1 MADIKLLD
9 KSVWGKIAAG
19 EVVEKP
25 ASIVKELVENSIDA
39 KAKNI
44 TIEIKGGGTTLISIL
59 DDGIGI
65 KKDQL
70 KLAFLPHATS
80 KLKDIDDLYNLQT
93 MGFRGE
99 ALASICAVSKV
110 ELTTKTCDDD
120 IGNKIVMQGGEEIS
134 LSEIACNTG
143 TNIKVTNLFFNTP
156 ARAKFLRKNKTEEN
170 DITSYVEKL
179 MLSHKD
185 ISFKY
190 IVDDKMV
197 YNTTNCSLLDIIYT
211 IYGKDIAEN
220 MIEIDYKKDDY
231 HIYGYIS
238 KPTHSKSNRTYQ
250 SLFVNNRYCINQ
262 LISASISR
270 AYENFMMKGKFPVY
284 ILFLDLPTNC
294 VDVNVHPNKL
304 EVKFENSQHIYG
316 LFNDAVFLALSK
328 QTHIVEA
335 LEDEKY
341 SSSGFTSFDETPIF
355 NKVEK
360 DEGISFSD
368 EEQTK
373 SEDNQYD
380 KENND
385 TYESEINYNDNISNY
400 AKTTTSNNQSSQIYT
415 PKETYIFTDSNIEE
429 KQKINESLQNE
440 IKEQKEQ
447 VTYQKLFDSQKK
459 VIGIA
464 FKTYIIVEKDD
475 NLYLIDQHAGHER
488 FLFDKFMKQVENND
502 ILVQNLLVPYILNV
516 NNKEQEYLENNLGL
530 LRSYGFDIEYF
541 GSNSY
546 KISSIPMLLQN
557 VNLKEYF
564 DDVLGD
570 MNTKVKKPNEIVRRM
585 IATMACKAAVKA
597 GNTLSND
604 EVDILLN
611 MLKENNNTLLCPHG
625 RPIVIV
631 FERSQLEKMFKRIVS
646 WKSLL

>member
-1 MADIKLLD
+1 MADIKVLD

-44 TIEIKGGGTTLISIL
+44 TIEIRDGGTTLISIL
-59 DDGIGI
+59 DDGMGI

-110 ELTTKTCDDD
+110 ELTTKTNENE

-134 LSEIACNTG
+134 MNKIACNTG
-143 TNIKVTNLFFNTP
+143 TNIKVTNLFYNTP

-179 MLSHKD
+179 MLSHKE
-185 ISFKY
+185 INFKY
-190 IVDDKMV
+190 IVDDKMI

-211 IYGKDIAEN
+211 IYGKDVAEN
-220 MIEIDYKKDDY
+220 MIEVDYKKDNY
-231 HIYGYIS
+231 RIYGYIS

-284 ILFLDLPTNC
+284 VLFLDLPTNC

-304 EVKFENSQHIYG
+304 EVKFDNSQHIYG

-368 EEQTK
+368 EEQKQT
-373 SEDNQYD
+373 
-380 KENND
+380 ENYNEKNNEI
-385 TYESEINYNDNISNY
+385 YESEINYNDNISNY

-429 KQKINESLQNE
+429 KQKIKINESLQNE

-447 VTYQKLFDSQKK
+447 VTYQKLFDSEKRI
-459 VIGIA
+459 IGIA

-516 NNKEQEYLENNLGL
+516 NNKEQEYLESNLDL
-530 LRSYGFDIEYF
+530 LKSYGFDIEYF

-564 DDVLGD
+564 EDVLSD

-597 GNTLSND
+597 GNTLSSD

-631 FERSQLEKMFKRIVS
+631 FERNQLEKMFKRIVS
-646 WKSLL
+646 

>member
-238 KPTHSKSNRTYQ
+238 KPTHSKNNRTYQ

-335 LEDEKY
+335 LDDEKY

-368 EEQTK
+368 EEQKQTENY
-373 SEDNQYD
+373 SE
-380 KENND
+380 KNNEI
-385 TYESEINYNDNISNY
+385 YESEINYNDNISNY

-415 PKETYIFTDSNIEE
+415 PKETYIFTDSNIQE

-502 ILVQNLLVPYILNV
+502 IMVQNLLVPYILNV

-546 KISSIPMLLQN
+546 KISSIPMLIQN